1 MRFARRRRKGILA
14 VEAGFTLPVLLFLL
28 LATAVGGYG
37 VFRYQQVAHLARAGA
52 RYASVHGAQYEQDTG
67 NPAATAQDVYNN
79 AILPNAVGL
88 DASQLSYCVSWN
100 AGNAPSQPGGDYE
113 KATTNT
119 VTVTVSYQW
128 LPELFLVGPVTL
140 SSSSTVPMS
149 Y

>member
-1 MRFARRRRKGILA
+1 MTRRSPRRRGA
-14 VEAGFTLPVLLFLL
+14 TVVEFAFVAPVFLVLVAGLIIG
-28 LATAVGGYG
+28 AIG
-37 VFRYQQVAHLARAGA
+37 VFRYQEVASLAREGA
-52 RYASVHGAQYEQDTG
+52 RWASVHGDRYQFATG
-67 NPAATAQDVYNN
+67 NPAATPADVYNN